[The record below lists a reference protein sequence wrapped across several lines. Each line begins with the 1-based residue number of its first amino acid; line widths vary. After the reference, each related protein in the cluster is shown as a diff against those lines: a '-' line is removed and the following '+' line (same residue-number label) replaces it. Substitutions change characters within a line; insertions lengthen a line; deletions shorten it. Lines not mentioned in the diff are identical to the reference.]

1 MNYFK
6 NINVIFFGLLTCL
19 FFQSPCAHSKSSSKQ
34 LRELGDQIQIINPI
48 ATAIFSTQEKGL
60 GHFGI
65 VYVQSMALMGIG
77 QGLGQH
83 YKWKIGERPNHK
95 NGDGPF
101 HSFPSGHT
109 TSAWT
114 SAAYARVFFKDY
126 KLLAIPLYAAAAVT
140 AYSRVESKRHSKAQ
154 VLAAIALSEGVVYLN
169 DLIGWSQSY
178 TGFDIHIGDES
189 AMVSFKIKI

>member
-1 MNYFK
+1 MRCFK
-6 NINVIFFGLLTCL
+6 NIKVIFFGLLICL
-19 FFQSPCAHSKSSSKQ
+19 FFQFPSAHSKISSEQ
-34 LRELGDQIQIINPI
+34 LRKLGDQIQIFNPI
-48 ATAIFSTQEKGL
+48 VTAIFSTQEKGL

-83 YKWKIGERPNHK
+83 YKWKIGERPINK
-95 NGDGPF
+95 KGDGPF

-126 KLLAIPLYAAAAVT
+126 KLLAIPLYATAAAT
-140 AYSRVESKRHSKAQ
+140 AYSRVESKRHSIAQ
-154 VLAAIALSEGVVYLN
+154 VLAAIALSEGVVYVNNLM
-169 DLIGWSQSY
+169 GWSQNY

-189 AMVSFKIKI
+189 AMVNFKIKI